1 MFVAAATRLRQGF
14 GGQARL
20 RRADGLKVGAR
31 LSGFFASLRM
41 TKVVGQWGIDFS
53 KPFLMRAF
61 LVLLLTFGSIAFTGC
76 ESADLPPRLRERF
89 EAPQPKIREYQA
101 EQKEVF
107 EAARRAMKR
116 IDFTVS
122 RAAGAQGVIR
132 AHSGLRSGEAFGIAR
147 QNALEVKI
155 DSFTPGVTQ
164 VAVVVREQE
173 ESEGFRGA
181 TDIAVREHGLYG
193 SYFAALEAELG
204 ETGEEVVAP

>member
-1 MFVAAATRLRQGF
+1 
-14 GGQARL
+14 
-20 RRADGLKVGAR
+20 
-31 LSGFFASLRM
+31 M
-41 TKVVGQWGIDFS
+41 TYIPRVFLGVV
-53 KPFLMRAF
+53 LA
-61 LVLLLTFGSIAFTGC
+61 FGSFAFTGC
-76 ESADLPPRLRERF
+76 ESTDLPPRLRERF

-101 EQKEVF
+101 EQKDVF

-122 RAAGAQGVIR
+122 RAAGAQGIIR
-132 AHSGLRSGEAFGIAR
+132 AHSGLRTTEAFGIAR
-147 QNALEVKI
+147 QNSLEVKI

-193 SYFAALEAELG
+193 GFFAALEAELG
-204 ETGEEVVAP
+204 QAGEDVVTPN

>member
-1 MFVAAATRLRQGF
+1 MRT
-14 GGQARL
+14 
-20 RRADGLKVGAR
+20 
-31 LSGFFASLRM
+31 FFALAL
-41 TKVVGQWGIDFS
+41 I
-53 KPFLMRAF
+53 
-61 LVLLLTFGSIAFTGC
+61 VLGLGMAGC

-116 IDFTVS
+116 IDFTIS
-122 RAAGAQGVIR
+122 RAGAAQGIVR

-147 QNALEVKI
+147 QNSLEVKI

-181 TDIAVREHGLYG
+181 TDIAVREHGLYI

-204 ETGEEVVAP
+204 KTGEDVIVP